1 MDDFIIANLRESK
14 NEWCCY
20 LVDVLTPLITQGIRS
35 MFEQSWNMCVDKGET
50 NKYLMTFQNLLSL
63 VGKWNSITVEEERK
77 RIVEQSG
84 CNYLEELIVCV
95 HIIHLKV
102 MTHIRVGN
110 RQKKI
115 DISLPK
121 LDDFLHKVYV
131 HCARKIYKNVY
142 LFERGLD
149 PLTNQKYAREL
160 ELIIQQCI
168 LTTVRDS
175 IPKEQIIRSFMDE
188 NMEQE
193 EEIFIEPISSTVSNT
208 NPIPNSPPL
217 IKTDT
222 EYTKPLSIPEED
234 PLPVIP
240 SIQDVDNKPVVSQ
253 IKFND
258 IDSFFTENGKVEK
271 KTVPKS
277 DGQAMKDMLLSKQ
290 QDIADADFSLDLGI
304 QDLDNLNK
312 DSAGNKDSGDFL
324 SLLDIQEI

>member
-1 MDDFIIANLRESK
+1 MDDFIVANLRESK

-20 LVDVLTPLITQGIRS
+20 LVDVLTPLVTQGIRS
-35 MFEQSWNMCVDKGET
+35 MFDQSWNMCVEKGET

-63 VGKWNSITVEEERK
+63 VGKWNSVTVEEERK

-84 CNYLEELIVCV
+84 CHYLEELIVCV

-121 LDDFLHKVYV
+121 LDDFLHKVYI
-131 HCARKIYKNVY
+131 HCSRKIYKNVY

-193 EEIFIEPISSTVSNT
+193 EEIFIEPVASTRPVVAPVDT
-208 NPIPNSPPL
+208 PTEVEEAKPIPF
-217 IKTDT
+217 
-222 EYTKPLSIPEED
+222 PEEL
-234 PLPVIP
+234 PLPAVP
-240 SIQDVDNKPVVSQ
+240 SIQDADTKPVVSQ

-258 IDSFFTENGKVEK
+258 IDSFFTEKGETENKV
-271 KTVPKS
+271 VPKH
-277 DGQAMKDMLLSKQ
+277 DGGAMKELLVKKQ
-290 QDIADADFSLDLGI
+290 QDFVDAEFSLDLGI
-304 QDLDNLNK
+304 QDLDGPK
-312 DSAGNKDSGDFL
+312 TAPSDAGDFV
-324 SLLDIQEI
+324 SLLGIEDI